1 MLLGGLIGRELEEWP
16 SLGLRLAW
24 RTMATPRVP
33 CLLRVK
39 SAVSESVEELL
50 SYVVL
55 GELRFQWPSAFIFFC
70 GGSSSEDSNDPVSL
84 RHYLLNERKI
94 ASRLNANV
102 ILAEA
107 ANQLYRDSSYKD
119 LITYEEDIAKIS
131 RLILLIAESAGSLAE
146 LGAFSS
152 SGQIKKK
159 LSVLMQQK
167 YFDAESFVRFGP
179 IERLQNESETK
190 VAFFPWRT
198 NGKGRVVKSSIRDHV
213 AEIIR
218 FINDRIDDVPQT
230 FQFGLESNR
239 DARDFAIILWLS
251 SVAQAITADRISDY
265 SEKLGHPVVRAR
277 VLDCFYCMKLA
288 GWMEACPY
296 SGSTYLI
303 RKSTVD
309 VVDRFAFKAESKIR
323 DGSRWLALTQ
333 AAIKRETGLT
343 RPLLRTAME
352 MRDG

>member
-1 MLLGGLIGRELEEWP
+1 
-16 SLGLRLAW
+16 
-24 RTMATPRVP
+24 MA
-33 CLLRVK
+33 
-39 SAVSESVEELL
+39 ESVETLL
-50 SYVVL
+50 GYVDVN
-55 GELRFQWPSAFIFFC
+55 ELRFQWPSAFIFFC
-70 GGSSSEDSNDPVSL
+70 GGSSSEDPKDPVSL
-84 RHYLLNERKI
+84 RHYLLNEKKI
-94 ASRLNANV
+94 ESRLNAKV

-107 ANQLYRDSSYKD
+107 ANQLYRDSSYTD

-179 IERLQNESETK
+179 IERLQQEAETK

-198 NGKGRVVKSSIRDHV
+198 NGKGRIVKSSIRDHV
-213 AEIIR
+213 SEIVR
-218 FINDRIDDVPQT
+218 FINERIAEVPKT
-230 FQFGLESNR
+230 FQFGLDSNK
-239 DARDFAIILWLS
+239 DVRDFAMVLWLAG
-251 SVAQAITADRISDY
+251 VAQAITADRISDY
-265 SEKLGHPVVRAR
+265 AEKLGHPITRAR

-288 GWMEACPY
+288 GWMERFPY

-303 RKSTVD
+303 RRSTVD
-309 VVDRFAFKAESKIR
+309 VVDRFSFKAGSRIR
-323 DGSRWLALTQ
+323 DGSRWHALTQ
-333 AAIKRETGLT
+333 AAIRKETGLT
-343 RPLLRTAME
+343 KPLLRGIME